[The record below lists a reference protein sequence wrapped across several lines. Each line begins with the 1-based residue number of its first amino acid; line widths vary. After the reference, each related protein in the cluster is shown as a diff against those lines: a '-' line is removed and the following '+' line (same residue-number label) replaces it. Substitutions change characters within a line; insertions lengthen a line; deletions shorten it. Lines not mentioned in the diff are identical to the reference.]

1 MRRLNASQWILLGLL
16 VLQVRCYFAGRAPFA
31 YERPVSIVQFA
42 VITVVVL
49 AIGMP
54 FGRKSDPC
62 DENRLSALERSLAH
76 GLKRLWLVAFAC
88 MAGLVAISAART
100 GAMPLNDR
108 WFSVIGC
115 IALAA
120 MWGYL
125 FVREGSIP
133 PEQARLSA
141 RVSGWSF
148 AGFVC
153 AFFGAVE
160 TVHIVRSLATRPG
173 HGFLV
178 YRLIDAGVPGAMA
191 AVLFGAAVWLRAR
204 ARRIEAP
211 PESPVREECHARSR

>member
-16 VLQVRCYFAGRAPFA
+16 VLQVRWYFAGRAPFA

-133 PEQARLSA
+133 PEQAPLNA
-141 RVSGWSF
+141 RAFGWSL
-148 AGFVC
+148 AGFAC
-153 AFFGAVE
+153 AFLGAVYAFR
-160 TVHIVRSLATRPG
+160 VVRSLLTNPW

-178 YRLIDAGVPGAMA
+178 YRLIDALVPGAIVS
-191 AVLFGAAVWLRAR
+191 VLFATAVWLRAR
-204 ARRIEAP
+204 AQRLEARP
-211 PESPVREECHARSR
+211 RSSGS